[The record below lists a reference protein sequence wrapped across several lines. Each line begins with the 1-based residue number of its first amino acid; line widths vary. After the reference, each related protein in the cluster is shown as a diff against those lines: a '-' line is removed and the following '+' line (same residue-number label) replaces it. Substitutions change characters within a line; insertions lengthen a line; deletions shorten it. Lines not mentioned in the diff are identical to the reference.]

1 MTDEST
7 RSASANDDSAAWDRV
22 GQFLQNTGT
31 LGERVIARNLDLWS
45 SVRAH
50 LGQGPYSA
58 DAMAADMAKA
68 MVAAQ
73 ENLED
78 AWSVMVRPPERER
91 YVQALPTAFLFF
103 NREDARTHTLL
114 DPVYIP
120 VPLSDDHALPA
131 RAEIALDGTSSE
143 QVKPSEAESFGD
155 SSPAE
160 DRSSRKGVEMLLKRL
175 VARLDGGRRY
185 RLESVGVGDE
195 AEDLV
200 AGVYD
205 GLVYL
210 KDPALPLANVR
221 VVVEGPPPSV

>member
-1 MTDEST
+1 MDDST
-7 RSASANDDSAAWDRV
+7 RSSSTGDDSAAWDRI
-22 GQFLQNTGT
+22 GQYLQNAGT

-45 SVRAH
+45 SVRSH
-50 LGQGPYSA
+50 LGSGSYTA
-58 DAMAADMAKA
+58 DAMAADLAKA

-78 AWSVMVRPPERER
+78 AWSVVIRPPERER

-103 NREDARTHTLL
+103 NREDATTHTLL

-120 VPLSDDHALPA
+120 VPVSDDRPLPP
-131 RAEIALDGTSSE
+131 RAEIALDGTSSQGGGAADGE
-143 QVKPSEAESFGD
+143 SSAEH
-155 SSPAE
+155 PADE

-175 VARLDGGRRY
+175 TARLDGKRRY
-185 RLESVGVGDE
+185 RLEAVGAGEE
-195 AEDLV
+195 AENLV

-210 KDPALPLANVR
+210 RDPALPLANVR